1 MVNKTYDSRENPF
14 FATFYES
21 EGYDISQQKLM
32 GRQAAGRSYLSA
44 LLNSDIDPI
53 PIVLNNSKSAEIFKK
68 DMQSL
73 LSEGKTKSVE
83 LSLTKDPIQS
93 SRFGGIFF
101 PGPSISKFANERMFF
116 GHEKYSL
123 AGITHTTASQ
133 QVMDSFTS
141 ILTNPVMPWD
151 ALICTSQCVRDTVD
165 KVINKHK
172 EYLKDRVGASKFTLP
187 QFPII
192 PLGVDPEYFLLDEN
206 KKNNS
211 RKEHNFSDDDI
222 VVIFVGRLSFH
233 AKAHPFP
240 MYLSLENAQKK
251 LPKNKKIHLLQV
263 GWFSNDFIK
272 KAFEDEAKKVCPNIE
287 IKIIDG
293 RNQKDKFDALAC
305 SDIFVSMSDNIQET
319 FGLTPLEGMAS
330 GLPVIATDWN
340 GYRDTIRNN
349 LDGFLIPTYTMPSG
363 NQEDIASNHLTGA
376 INYDYYIGLSS
387 IYTAVDIPDSINKMS
402 ELILNDDLRK
412 KMGKQARDHAK
423 EEFFW
428 PLIIEKYKDLYKE
441 LADIRKNSSKEVES
455 IKKYNLPSSNLDP
468 SYIFESY
475 PSFQL
480 NNETILQSVNLH
492 EITIKEI
499 YDFESVSY
507 IKDFLPK
514 IDILENI
521 HSKLETKKSIDDL
534 TNIIGEDIS
543 IIYKAVSWLL
553 KFGFLKVSGNKND

>member
-1 MVNKTYDSRENPF
+1 MTREM
-14 FATFYES
+14 T
-21 EGYDISQQKLM
+21 
-32 GRQAAGRSYLSA
+32 
-44 LLNSDIDPI
+44 
-53 PIVLNNSKSAEIFKK
+53 
-68 DMQSL
+68 
-73 LSEGKTKSVE
+73 
-83 LSLTKDPIQS
+83 
-93 SRFGGIFF
+93 
-101 PGPSISKFANERMFF
+101 
-116 GHEKYSL
+116 
-123 AGITHTTASQ
+123 
-133 QVMDSFTS
+133 
-141 ILTNPVMPWD
+141 
-151 ALICTSQCVRDTVD
+151 
-165 KVINKHK
+165 
-172 EYLKDRVGASKFTLP
+172 
-187 QFPII
+187 
-192 PLGVDPEYFLLDEN
+192 
-206 KKNNS
+206 
-211 RKEHNFSDDDI
+211 
-222 VVIFVGRLSFH
+222 
-233 AKAHPFP
+233 
-240 MYLSLENAQKK
+240 
-251 LPKNKKIHLLQV
+251 
-263 GWFSNDFIK
+263 
-272 KAFEDEAKKVCPNIE
+272 
-287 IKIIDG
+287 DG
-293 RNQKDKFDALAC
+293 
-305 SDIFVSMSDNIQET
+305 E
-319 FGLTPLEGMAS
+319 TPLEGMAS

-363 NQEDIASNHLTGA
+363 NQEDTASNHLTGA

-492 EITIKEI
+492 KITIKEI

-553 KFGFLKVSGNKND
+553 KFGFLKVIENKND